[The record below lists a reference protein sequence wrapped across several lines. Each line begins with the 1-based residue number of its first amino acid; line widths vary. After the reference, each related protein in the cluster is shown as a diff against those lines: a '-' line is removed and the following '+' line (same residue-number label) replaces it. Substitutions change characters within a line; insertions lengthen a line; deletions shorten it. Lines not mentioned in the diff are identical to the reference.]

1 MKRIATFVL
10 VLTLLMGLAPAAL
23 AVDSSQEYFFELS
36 IDGSDRKE
44 ATPGDIL
51 TVVFELQRK
60 DSGEPYTMHAMQ
72 NEIRYDSEFFKLVD
86 GSAILSRGVT
96 SSDIGLR
103 DSHREFYMNFV
114 SLSGG
119 ETWEAEKLVGSF
131 QLEVIGESGTSRIT
145 CQDYKVST
153 PDGKDGYQSTVQ
165 DVTVIIS
172 SECTLRFE
180 TNGGTEI
187 PDRAVRYGETVERPN
202 DPEREG
208 YRLVGW
214 YKDIDLQTPWDFDTD
229 KVSGNMTLYARWEKI
244 DIFAVSGE
252 EDNGGGLWWLLGVA
266 LLLGLGLFFL
276 IFFLRSRKTVTFVT
290 DCRAKIPEQKVRKGG
305 YVERPAEPRSAGRIF
320 AGWYSDELRLERWDF
335 EEDKVEDNMTL
346 YAKWI

>member
-1 MKRIATFVL
+1 MKKYIAW
-10 VLTLLMGLAPAAL
+10 LLMILLLAALSPAAL
-23 AVDSSQEYFFELS
+23 AVDNSQEYFFELS

-44 ATPGDIL
+44 AMPGDIL
-51 TVVFELQRK
+51 TVVFELHRT
-60 DSGEPYTMHAMQ
+60 DSDEPYTMHAMQ
-72 NEIRYDSEFFKLVD
+72 NEIRYDSEFFRMVE
-86 GSAILSRGVT
+86 GSTILSRGVT

-103 DSHREFYMNFV
+103 DSHREFYMNYV

-119 ETWEAEKLVGSF
+119 EEWAAEKLVGSF

-145 CQDYKVST
+145 NQDYKVST
-153 PDGKDGYQSTVQ
+153 PDGKDRYQSSVQ

-187 PDRAVRYGETVERPN
+187 PPRTVHYGETLERPAE
-202 DPEREG
+202 PEREG

-252 EDNGGGLWWLLGVA
+252 EEGGSGLWWLIGVA
-266 LLLGLGLFFL
+266 LLLGVGVFFL
-276 IFFLRSRKTVTFVT
+276 IFFMKNRKTVTFVT
-290 DCRAKIPEQKVRKGG
+290 DRRTKIPAQKVRKGG
-305 YVERPAEPRSAGRIF
+305 FVERPAEPRSAGQIF
-320 AGWYSDELRLERWDF
+320 AGWYSDELRLTRWDF
-335 EEDKVEDNMTL
+335 EEDKVEDDMTL

>member
-1 MKRIATFVL
+1 MKRSLSLIL
-10 VLTLLMGLAPAAL
+10 LLLLLCSLTPAAL
-23 AVDSSQEYFFELS
+23 AVNSSQEYFFELS

-44 ATPGDIL
+44 AMPGDVL

-72 NEIRYDSEFFKLVD
+72 NEIRYDSEFFKLVE

-119 ETWEAEKLVGSF
+119 EEWAAEKLVGSF

-153 PDGKDGYQSTVQ
+153 PDGRDSYKASAQ

-187 PDRAVRYGETVERPN
+187 PARTVRYGETVERPD

-252 EDNGGGLWWLLGVA
+252 EDSGGGLWWLIGVV